1 MVISRK
7 NQILNKKKTSIFK
20 NKKTVKRSY
29 LKKNEFNLNNDFNI
43 EKETKN
49 EEITLKDVNKNCN
62 SKEKNKIKK
71 TCYKKDEIMDKSFEL
86 ENTISESSNSVQIPT
101 TLKITQKKDASTKSS
116 SSVQIPI
123 KLKNTQTKDI
133 TKLKKRNSRK
143 DTFAK
148 SSSSTENSTK
158 SNSTRT
164 KDTTAKSF
172 TSVQIPITSK
182 DAHFKNDINTKS
194 SSSKENF
201 DKIKS
206 IQKKNITKLKKS
218 SSTSIIS
225 QPEKDLITNES
236 PLVKNTSS
244 LMQFHLSC
252 KKELNELIK
261 SFNIL
266 FYGYG
271 NKKNI
276 LKKLF
281 PKALIFNMNYFTLE
295 DVLETINSKCN
306 KIEFTSNNSSNDSTI
321 NNKYNKIKFTSNN
334 SSIDSNKQEN
344 KNNRNSSINKKRHN
358 SNTSILNTSYVKFT
372 NLKEVKINNILIFI
386 DIDPLHIKYLPSTNT
401 IITLERLNINLS
413 NFPNNFI
420 MRDLTTYEDYDIDD
434 LYKPVNHLT
443 VINNVSKNSRI
454 VLYTLLELN
463 KESVLVQELFD
474 LVKKKLFIFKKAPL
488 FELINEFVDH
498 KIIKIIDNEI
508 IQLMVNKKEVA
519 FILNNKKI
527 E

>member
-206 IQKKNITKLKKS
+206 IQKK
-218 SSTSIIS
+218 
-225 QPEKDLITNES
+225 
-236 PLVKNTSS
+236 
-244 LMQFHLSC
+244 
-252 KKELNELIK
+252 
-261 SFNIL
+261 
-266 FYGYG
+266 
-271 NKKNI
+271 
-276 LKKLF
+276 
-281 PKALIFNMNYFTLE
+281 TLQ
-295 DVLETINSKCN
+295 N
-306 KIEFTSNNSSNDSTI
+306 
-321 NNKYNKIKFTSNN
+321 
-334 SSIDSNKQEN
+334 
-344 KNNRNSSINKKRHN
+344 
-358 SNTSILNTSYVKFT
+358 
-372 NLKEVKINNILIFI
+372 
-386 DIDPLHIKYLPSTNT
+386 
-401 IITLERLNINLS
+401 
-413 NFPNNFI
+413 
-420 MRDLTTYEDYDIDD
+420 
-434 LYKPVNHLT
+434 
-443 VINNVSKNSRI
+443 
-454 VLYTLLELN
+454 
-463 KESVLVQELFD
+463 
-474 LVKKKLFIFKKAPL
+474 
-488 FELINEFVDH
+488 
-498 KIIKIIDNEI
+498 
-508 IQLMVNKKEVA
+508 
-519 FILNNKKI
+519 
-527 E
+527 